1 MRQVIMATNNAHK
14 LREIRQILGDEF
26 TVKIKNFISIVGVD
40 FGQVKKYLSL
50 FPDRVYRNIYQGG
63 LMNELV

>member
-26 TVKIKNFISIVGVD
+26 TVK
-40 FGQVKKYLSL
+40 SL
-50 FPDRVYRNIYQGG
+50 ADIGC
-63 LMNELV
+63 NEDIPETSDTIEGNALQKAR